1 MVERG
6 VFLGWSV
13 ICRDEGVRY
22 HSRVTAL
29 RGKQQR
35 LSAETA
41 DKAEQNTEISLC
53 LSHLHVHKGTLSLIT
68 TSTGKYMLHSHM
80 SSQWNPQTCL
90 RSLVSGDSQLH
101 G

>member
-35 LSAETA
+35 LSPETA
-41 DKAEQNTEISLC
+41 DKEEQNTEISLC
-53 LSHLHVHKGTLSLIT
+53 LSHLHVHKGTLSLVS
-68 TSTGKYMLHSHM
+68 TSTGKYKLHM
-80 SSQWNPQTCL
+80 SSRWNPQTCL
-90 RSLVSGDSQLH
+90 RSLVSADSQLH